1 MIANPWQGLSREA
14 PLDIYRFA
22 VRRLETGAE
31 LSPRQVEEQM
41 RNLRW
46 LLRQSMSRGGPA
58 RLVELVQNPDLCA
71 RIFREP
77 GNVGRKQL
85 SLILQAFEG
94 FLHLMVD
101 ADVAGRCLEAIE
113 ARLIP
118 RPVKGWYQ
126 VERVGGGHSTRTE
139 TVRLL
144 FAPDLLA
151 ITEKAKADKSG
162 ERVQRDLCLIALYC
176 WSGLRVEEIVT
187 LCWEQLLWED
197 ENLNPNATFGAWVR
211 CSRYDTELTLPVHR
225 RAAQPLSLLHAVT
238 KRIMDRQ
245 PTGRVFRALRS
256 PYEPLSYRSVKE
268 IFDETVAKAGLQ
280 AGRRDLLAAY
290 GHHLMKSHGCT
301 ILDLAKILGYADP
314 HSVRLLLQT
323 HLAWELNRKVDED
336 GGLFG
341 DAFG

>member
-1 MIANPWQGLSREA
+1 MRDLWHGLSREA
-14 PLDIYRFA
+14 ALDIYRFA

-31 LSPRQVEEQM
+31 LSPRQVEVQM
-41 RNLRW
+41 RHLRW

-58 RLVELVQNPDLCA
+58 TLAELAQNPELCA

-77 GNVGRKQL
+77 GKVSRKQV
-85 SLILQAFEG
+85 SLILQAFED

-101 ADVAGRCLEAIE
+101 ATAAGRCLQAIE
-113 ARLIP
+113 TRLIP
-118 RPVKGWYQ
+118 RQVKGWYQ
-126 VERVGGGHSTRTE
+126 KERVGGGHNTKTE

-151 ITEKAKADKSG
+151 ITEKAKEGKSG
-162 ERVQRDLCLIALYC
+162 ERVQRDLCLMALYC
-176 WSGLRVEEIVT
+176 WSSLRVEEIVH

-197 ENLNPNATFGAWVR
+197 LNPNATFGAWVR
-211 CSRYDTELTLPVHR
+211 CSRYGTELTLPVHH
-225 RAAQPLSLLHAVT
+225 RAAQPLAVLYAVT

-245 PTGRVFRALRS
+245 PTGPVFRALRS

-280 AGRRDLLAAY
+280 TTRRDLLAAY
-290 GHHLMKSHGCT
+290 AHHLMKSHDYT
-301 ILDLAKILGYADP
+301 ILDLTKILGYADS
-314 HSVRLLLQT
+314 HTVRLLLQT

-336 GGLFG
+336 GGLFEH
-341 DAFG
+341 AIS